1 MSNPLPSPPLL
12 LITNRR
18 HTTLPL
24 TEIVDQALAAGC
36 RWIMVREKDLD
47 RAALVALAVEI
58 VEMAVPVGARVV
70 VNGDIE
76 AAAEAGAH
84 GAHVQS
90 AAAAA
95 EARAT
100 LGAEALVGVS
110 AHQPSEAALAA
121 DCGADYAIISPVFA
135 TGSKPGYGPRLGLR
149 GLRKTCAAAP
159 LPIIALAGLTPR
171 NARSC
176 IAAGAAGIATM
187 GSIMRSSD
195 PAQVTGEFID
205 ALSTSGRV

>member
-12 LITNRR
+12 LITDRR

-24 TEIVDQALAAGC
+24 MEIVDQALAAGC

-58 VEMAVPVGARVV
+58 LDLAAPVGACVV

-76 AAAEAGAH
+76 AAAAAGAQ

-95 EARAT
+95 EARET
-100 LGAEALVGVS
+100 LGADALIGVS
-110 AHQPSEAALAA
+110 THQLSEASLAA

-149 GLRKTCAAAP
+149 GLRGTCAATP

-171 NARSC
+171 NAGSC
-176 IAAGAAGIATM
+176 IAAGAAGVATM
-187 GSIMRSSD
+187 GGIMRSLD

-205 ALSTSGRV
+205 ALSRR